1 MSVSGHT
8 KNRATKGLLMIE
20 QLQSL
25 PSLMKRELQIARVS
39 NAEYILFAS
48 YETKNFK
55 EESDKSRPDH

>member
-1 MSVSGHT
+1 
-8 KNRATKGLLMIE
+8 MIE

-25 PSLMKRELQIARVS
+25 PLLVKRELQIARIS
-39 NAEYILFAS
+39 TAEYILFAS